1 MSITVRDPVAGI
13 KNLSLRGREAKVEE
27 KEEKGQFT
35 IVNCLSRYAT
45 DTESASHRLLVHFAT
60 HL

>member
-27 KEEKGQFT
+27 KKEKGQFT
-35 IVNCLSRYAT
+35 NC
-45 DTESASHRLLVHFAT
+45 
-60 HL
+60 